1 MVFRDCSVAWALA
14 GKIVSNDPTTIANVI
29 TQVSTKC
36 WNEPSSSLAGVRMV
50 LWHVCFLVLDI
61 SWLGA
66 PWWYGTVLLA
76 AVSFL
81 GNPVIA
87 GDLVDVIIYD

>member
-1 MVFRDCSVAWALA
+1 
-14 GKIVSNDPTTIANVI
+14 
-29 TQVSTKC
+29 
-36 WNEPSSSLAGVRMV
+36 MV

-81 GNPVIA
+81 RNPVIA